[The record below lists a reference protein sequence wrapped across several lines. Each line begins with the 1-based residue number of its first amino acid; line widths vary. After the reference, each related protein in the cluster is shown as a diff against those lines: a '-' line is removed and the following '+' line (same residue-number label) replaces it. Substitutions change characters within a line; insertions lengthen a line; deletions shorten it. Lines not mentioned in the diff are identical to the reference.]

1 MPKQYQDAELLK
13 TVILTI
19 KEVRKKHGV
28 TLETFYFDTGIHLA
42 RIEQGKTNISV
53 STLSKICD
61 YFNLELSQFFSEVE
75 NIVKS
80 KPSK

>member
-1 MPKQYQDAELLK
+1 MFLQYKDKELLEK
-13 TVILTI
+13 IILTI